1 MHRHK
6 PQSTKLIK
14 PSKFLNWCKSLPYLV
29 SVWFWVCVFFSCRC
43 DVLSRITLT
52 CYSRNYLYHRPEVVL
67 RVNMKR
73 TRFRPVGCRNI
84 NGDGINRGKKRA
96 LFFHYNSLQFCNK
109 IITYLVTLLFVLFLF
124 YLLQRVK
131 IQL

>member
-6 PQSTKLIK
+6 PQSTKLIQ

-29 SVWFWVCVFFSCRC
+29 SVWFWVCVFFFCRC

-73 TRFRPVGCRNI
+73 TRFRPVGYRNI
-84 NGDGINRGKKRA
+84 NGDAINRERKE
-96 LFFHYNSLQFCNK
+96 LYFFIIIRYNFVIKLLHTLWLCRLCCFCS
-109 IITYLVTLLFVLFLF
+109 IFYSVLKFNF
-124 YLLQRVK
+124 
-131 IQL
+131 